1 MLLSCTTETVRD
13 FWHSETSCF
22 EEWRVGRLKLL
33 PKKGDPSDPSNWR
46 GIMLLD
52 VSAKVV
58 ASIISARLERV
69 LADEGVEYQNGFLR
83 QRGCSDGIFSLKLAL
98 LKRKEHGLN
107 TWALYVDLVKA
118 FDSVDRKLMLDI
130 LRRFG
135 VPEHLIHLVHL
146 LHKDVTV
153 RMAVGKI
160 EVEFGSSVGVKQ
172 GDTLAP
178 ILFLFVIQAAM
189 ETLEPIFEEHGI
201 EKPAF
206 RTADDDVIVG
216 RKVDEE
222 GETFHLWASLYADD
236 AGLPFTSR
244 ADLELGTRLLKQ
256 HLERFGL
263 VMHCG
268 TMKPDGTPAKK
279 SKTEAM
285 FYPAA
290 GYTPTDN
297 DTLPLCVDDHHGIVT
312 FTDQFRYLGAIIS
325 SSLTDDAEITNRIR
339 SAAAAFGSLQ
349 RWVFGQ
355 SFGSKSLPLSSKGKL
370 YGSLVL
376 GILLYGCE
384 SWVLTQPLLQ
394 RLHTF
399 HNGCVRSM
407 TGRAARVSDGEH
419 ARRRALAPLYSA
431 LGLTSIDKYISNRK
445 LRWAGHVMRMDMSR
459 LPRKFMTAWV
469 DVPRERGRPV
479 HSYGHDLARE
489 LNSIGFNLD
498 RRAVGIG
505 ASQSWG
511 EAAQNRELRRE
522 LSCTIMQTKPI
533 SDQAPAVQPRATNW
547 SHRLRSRMVG
557 GAP

>member
-1 MLLSCTTETVRD
+1 MVTRAAQSTHLRSSADSRLSAHALSRQHLT
-13 FWHSETSCF
+13 
-22 EEWRVGRLKLL
+22 
-33 PKKGDPSDPSNWR
+33 PPSL
-46 GIMLLD
+46 GT
-52 VSAKVV
+52 
-58 ASIISARLERV
+58 AREL
-69 LADEGVEYQNGFLR
+69 
-83 QRGCSDGIFSLKLAL
+83 
-98 LKRKEHGLN
+98 
-107 TWALYVDLVKA
+107 W
-118 FDSVDRKLMLDI
+118 
-130 LRRFG
+130 
-135 VPEHLIHLVHL
+135 
-146 LHKDVTV
+146 
-153 RMAVGKI
+153 
-160 EVEFGSSVGVKQ
+160 
-172 GDTLAP
+172 
-178 ILFLFVIQAAM
+178 
-189 ETLEPIFEEHGI
+189 
-201 EKPAF
+201 
-206 RTADDDVIVG
+206 
-216 RKVDEE
+216 EE
-222 GETFHLWASLYADD
+222 GHQFNSIHN
-236 AGLPFTSR
+236 
-244 ADLELGTRLLKQ
+244 K
-256 HLERFGL
+256 
-263 VMHCG
+263 
-268 TMKPDGTPAKK
+268 
-279 SKTEAM
+279 
-285 FYPAA
+285 
-290 GYTPTDN
+290 GY
-297 DTLPLCVDDHHGIVT
+297 DHHGIVIVT

-407 TGRAARVSDGEH
+407 TGRAARVPDGEH

-511 EAAQNRELRRE
+511 EAAQNRELWRE

-533 SDQAPAVQPRATNW
+533 SDQAPVVQPRATNW